1 MTTVSIVIN
10 ICVDCTVVTKISCKT
25 SVTSL
30 NMSMYLCYIHWKQ
43 ITRDSLSQ
51 MERDPWSLEKDSL
64 QEVKI
69 RGIGPLT
76 RLLFLKHWEWEQV
89 DTNYSITLNVTKYYL
104 RCKTDT
110 INDMWSSLLLE
121 NIEKWLQGE
130 RRQTRTQ
137 TGRKGTVVSRDLQ
150 NAIRHHKSEI
160 KQESEKWKSFF
171 MFYFW
176 ENQRFGRSFTSL
188 QRWKTSLQPPKWC
201 NWGPEIS
208 MEPCFDLE

>member
-10 ICVDCTVVTKISCKT
+10 ICVDCNVVTKISCKT

-30 NMSMYLCYIHWKQ
+30 NMLMYLCYIHWKQ

-76 RLLFLKHWEWEQV
+76 RLLYLKHLEWEQV

-110 INDMWSSLLLE
+110 INDMWSSVLLE
-121 NIEKWLQGE
+121 NIEEWLQGE

-137 TGRKGTVVSRDLQ
+137 TGRKGTVVSWDLQ

-160 KQESEKWKSFF
+160 KQESEKWHPFLCF
-171 MFYFW
+171 T
-176 ENQRFGRSFTSL
+176 FGKTKGLGEVL
-188 QRWKTSLQPPKWC
+188 QVCSVEKPPSSPQ
-201 NWGPEIS
+201 NDATE
-208 MEPCFDLE
+208 DLR